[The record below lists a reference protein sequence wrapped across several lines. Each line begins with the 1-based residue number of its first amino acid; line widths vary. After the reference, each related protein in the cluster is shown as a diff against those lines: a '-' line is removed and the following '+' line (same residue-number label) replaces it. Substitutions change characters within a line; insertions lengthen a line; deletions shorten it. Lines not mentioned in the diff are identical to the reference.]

1 MKPQPRQ
8 RRSSA
13 SITLVLIGTAAALY
27 GCGEET
33 SRHDVY
39 RTRADCLQDWNQD
52 SKCDPVRSGPHTGF
66 YYGPG
71 VRSSGDAGTGLPR
84 TGSHAVASANVPR
97 GGFGATGSSHAS
109 SSHSSS
115 GS

>member
-1 MKPQPRQ
+1 MEPRSRQ
-8 RRSSA
+8 RRASR
-13 SITLVLIGTAAALY
+13 SITLVLIGTAALY

-33 SRHDVY
+33 TRHDVY

-52 SKCDPVRSGPHTGF
+52 NKCEPVRSGPHTGF

-71 VRSSGDAGTGLPR
+71 VRSSADAGTGLPR
-84 TGSHAVASANVPR
+84 TGSRAVASANVPR

-109 SSHSSS
+109 SSHGSS